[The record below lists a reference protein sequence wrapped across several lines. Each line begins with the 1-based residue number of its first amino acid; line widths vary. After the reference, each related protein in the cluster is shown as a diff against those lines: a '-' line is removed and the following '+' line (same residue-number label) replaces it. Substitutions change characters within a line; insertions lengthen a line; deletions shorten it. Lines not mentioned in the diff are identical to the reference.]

1 MRRIPQRTMYKI
13 SVVCATKIS
22 PEFNFN
28 VVVCNV
34 CLCFSQKFIGFCTS
48 KSQINSN
55 YSMTEPMRPTCNR
68 KQMSPEIRCRA
79 DKDVVED
86 KKRDWATECNA
97 IMSETV
103 KNTTKV
109 TTVHKLFENL
119 VANLLHQYRHD
130 EVRAR
135 VRQTECRKNRFEPA
149 NKPIEAGFSLLILLC
164 PAP

>member
-13 SVVCATKIS
+13 SVVYATKIS

-86 KKRDWATECNA
+86 KKRLGYGMQRDYVGNGEKYDQSYYC
-97 IMSETV
+97 S
-103 KNTTKV
+103 
-109 TTVHKLFENL
+109 
-119 VANLLHQYRHD
+119 
-130 EVRAR
+130 
-135 VRQTECRKNRFEPA
+135 QTIRKPGREPTSS
-149 NKPIEAGFSLLILLC
+149 IST
-164 PAP
+164 

>member
-1 MRRIPQRTMYKI
+1 MI
-13 SVVCATKIS
+13 SALSLRFLGVCVAYR
-22 PEFNFN
+22 N
-28 VVVCNV
+28 VQCIKLVLFVPLKFRQNSILTSLFVMFACV
-34 CLCFSQKFIGFCTS
+34 FSQKFIGFCTS

-135 VRQTECRKNRFEPA
+135 VRQTECRK
-149 NKPIEAGFSLLILLC
+149 KPFRASQQTY
-164 PAP
+164 